1 METKQ
6 ESSTMVQT
14 FGDGKQES
22 SWQATTDLGDPTY
35 WLSYEYK
42 QMQTEMLK
50 LNEKMDLI
58 LSIIQKKPRRNT
70 ISEVNSK
77 MDNLIEII
85 DKKRKL
91 EH

>member
-6 ESSTMVQT
+6 ESLTMVQT
-14 FGDGKQES
+14 FGDGKQEP

-42 QMQTEMLK
+42 QMQTEMVK

-58 LSIIQKKPRRNT
+58 LSIIQKKPRKNT

-91 EH
+91 DD

>member
-1 METKQ
+1 METPSQ
-6 ESSTMVQT
+6 E
-14 FGDGKQES
+14 
-22 SWQATTDLGDPTY
+22 TTETY

-42 QMQTEMLK
+42 QMQEEMLK

-58 LSIIQKKPRRNT
+58 LSIIQKKPRKNT

-77 MDNLIEII
+77 MDNLMEII

-91 EH
+91 DEINV

>member
-1 METKQ
+1 METP
-6 ESSTMVQT
+6 
-14 FGDGKQES
+14 
-22 SWQATTDLGDPTY
+22 TTDLCDPTY

-42 QMQTEMLK
+42 QMQAEMIK
-50 LNEKMDLI
+50 LNDKMDLI
-58 LSIIQKKPRRNT
+58 LSIIQKKPRKNT

-91 EH
+91 DETS

>member
-1 METKQ
+1 MEITQEQGINQEQGIKQ
-6 ESSTMVQT
+6 ESWDTME
-14 FGDGKQES
+14 GEP
-22 SWQATTDLGDPTY
+22 AY

-42 QMQTEMLK
+42 QMQTEMLN

-58 LSIIQKKPRRNT
+58 LSIIQKKPRKNT

-91 EH
+91 ED